1 MNRYGKRCVLYP
13 RVSTEMQVDG
23 YSLEGQ
29 KNMLTRFADREEM
42 IVVDTYEDAGKSGK
56 SIEGRPAFQKM
67 LRDIEDGLDIDYI
80 LVYKLSRFGRNAA
93 DILNSL
99 ELVQSYG
106 VNLICIEEGID
117 SSQTSGKLL
126 ISVLSAVAEIERE
139 NIIEQTMNG
148 RREKARQGGW
158 NGGFAPYGYTLE
170 DNKLMIEETEAV
182 AIRKIFE
189 LYTSSEIGLGGI
201 ANQLNLQG
209 IRKIPRQNGTLEDWT
224 GHFIKL
230 ILDNPVYCGKIA
242 YGRRTKEKVKGTKN
256 DYQMKRNDD
265 YILTEGQHKGI
276 VSEEVWE
283 KAHAKRLRTGVKQ
296 PSKIGRDRVH
306 LLSGLL
312 KCPVCG
318 SPMYTNKH
326 AWTNKDG
333 TYKEIYYYVC
343 SRNRMVRGK
352 HCEYKA
358 MLKKTDIE
366 PMVIEAIREIVRN
379 EEYAQAIKK
388 RIGVQIDTKAVDK
401 ELEGYQAKLKEV
413 DLNKTRLERE
423 IDSLPADAKYRER
436 KLHDMTLRLDS
447 LYDVIV
453 ELEEKIEDAR
463 LRRDAIK
470 QQAIT
475 LENIY
480 KIMVNFDC
488 VYNIINDEEKRNVVT
503 ALIKEIEIYRND
515 ESEYP
520 LKRIGLNFP
529 VFKDGGEVTELLWD
543 KGNTVD
549 AYYFLNMLMNRDE
562 ISLMHSILVERLAL
576 VLLRHV
582 MDEKPELLVG
592 MRNTANVVE
601 VLEKRGE
608 FEKFVS
614 DTALFYDIGKLN
626 YLELILLQNRRLEPE
641 EMELLREHSREGYE
655 MLKKL
660 NFDPELCDVA
670 LGHHKSY
677 DGKHGYP
684 ANFDHTASSARFMI
698 DLFRICDRME
708 AATDEIGRVYRQNRG
723 IEAFWEELK
732 LGAGYLYQPQLVE
745 MILNDDGLRGELSYL
760 CSGGRMAVYYSAY
773 HDFVGGRVEKKPNV
787 GAGAFA
793 EAELL
798 HQEQAGTANMLLAN
812 IQEENRGQRQVLA
825 SLAKSTILL
834 ARICLDEDHVYLVHH
849 IDDPVLEGLQEGTFQ
864 EFADSIVNQCVHPDD
879 LQQVKRL
886 RDYGVLGERLMSM
899 DGSFELEIR
908 VWTKDHYRWMRLQ
921 FVMAEEKNGSP
932 QVVVLSVRDIDTVKK
947 QQEQLKEAMEF
958 AQEQAERANR
968 AKSIFLSNMSHDIR
982 TPMNAIMGMTRIAS
996 ENIGEPERVMDC
1008 LGKIE
1013 QASGHLLKLINE
1025 VLNMSKIESGRME
1038 LIEKPIL
1045 IHSVVDNVLMLL
1057 QDNIEKKKMTLQ
1069 VDMDRLPEE
1078 SVYGDATR
1086 ILEILLN
1093 LASNAVKYTPEGGTI
1108 RFLAEKRE
1116 EIGSDQIYRFVVQD
1130 NGIGMS
1136 KEFLEKL
1143 FEPFAR
1149 EQKVADGK
1157 FEGTGL
1163 GMSITKAF
1171 VEMMGGDIRVD
1182 SKEGEGTT
1190 FEVLLRFKKAEAAVV
1205 EELGKVWTMD
1215 ECRGRFA
1222 QNRLLLAEDNEL
1234 NREIL
1239 KELIRETGISI
1250 EEAVNGKEAVR
1261 LVQNNPE
1268 DYFDL
1273 VFMDVQMPEMDGYEA
1288 VGRIRQYEKK
1298 LKRKHLPIIAL
1309 TANVFAE
1316 DSERALRAGMDA
1328 HMGKPVEVPQLLAT
1342 MMHWIG

>member
-543 KGNTVD
+543 KGNTVETVIRLTALYGFRRSEVCGLKWSAVDFHQKTLTVRRAAVMVGTKLECVDKTKTASSYRTLPLTAEMAQYLRTLKAQQED
-549 AYYFLNMLMNRDE
+549 AQKLIGMSCEEDGYVCCWPDGSPL
-562 ISLMHSILVERLAL
+562 
-576 VLLRHV
+576 
-582 MDEKPELLVG
+582 KPEY
-592 MRNTANVVE
+592 
-601 VLEKRGE
+601 
-608 FEKFVS
+608 VS
-614 DTALFYDIGKLN
+614 
-626 YLELILLQNRRLEPE
+626 RRFDK
-641 EMELLREHSREGYE
+641 LLRENGLPKIRFHDLRHSAASLLLELGFS
-655 MLKKL
+655 LK
-660 NFDPELCDVA
+660 DIQEW
-670 LGHHKSY
+670 LGHSDIATTANIYSHLQYKS
-677 DGKHGYP
+677 K
-684 ANFDHTASSARFMI
+684 
-698 DLFRICDRME
+698 
-708 AATDEIGRVYRQNRG
+708 
-723 IEAFWEELK
+723 
-732 LGAGYLYQPQLVE
+732 VE
-745 MILNDDGLRGELSYL
+745 M
-760 CSGGRMAVYYSAY
+760 A
-773 HDFVGGRVEKKPNV
+773 EK
-787 GAGAFA
+787 AG
-793 EAELL
+793 
-798 HQEQAGTANMLLAN
+798 
-812 IQEENRGQRQVLA
+812 
-825 SLAKSTILL
+825 
-834 ARICLDEDHVYLVHH
+834 
-849 IDDPVLEGLQEGTFQ
+849 
-864 EFADSIVNQCVHPDD
+864 SI
-879 LQQVKRL
+879 
-886 RDYGVLGERLMSM
+886 
-899 DGSFELEIR
+899 
-908 VWTKDHYRWMRLQ
+908 
-921 FVMAEEKNGSP
+921 
-932 QVVVLSVRDIDTVKK
+932 
-947 QQEQLKEAMEF
+947 
-958 AQEQAERANR
+958 
-968 AKSIFLSNMSHDIR
+968 
-982 TPMNAIMGMTRIAS
+982 
-996 ENIGEPERVMDC
+996 
-1008 LGKIE
+1008 LGKCG
-1013 QASGHLLKLINE
+1013 A
-1025 VLNMSKIESGRME
+1025 
-1038 LIEKPIL
+1038 
-1045 IHSVVDNVLMLL
+1045 
-1057 QDNIEKKKMTLQ
+1057 
-1069 VDMDRLPEE
+1069 
-1078 SVYGDATR
+1078 
-1086 ILEILLN
+1086 
-1093 LASNAVKYTPEGGTI
+1093 
-1108 RFLAEKRE
+1108 
-1116 EIGSDQIYRFVVQD
+1116 
-1130 NGIGMS
+1130 
-1136 KEFLEKL
+1136 
-1143 FEPFAR
+1143 
-1149 EQKVADGK
+1149 
-1157 FEGTGL
+1157 
-1163 GMSITKAF
+1163 
-1171 VEMMGGDIRVD
+1171 
-1182 SKEGEGTT
+1182 
-1190 FEVLLRFKKAEAAVV
+1190 
-1205 EELGKVWTMD
+1205 
-1215 ECRGRFA
+1215 
-1222 QNRLLLAEDNEL
+1222 
-1234 NREIL
+1234 
-1239 KELIRETGISI
+1239 
-1250 EEAVNGKEAVR
+1250 
-1261 LVQNNPE
+1261 
-1268 DYFDL
+1268 
-1273 VFMDVQMPEMDGYEA
+1273 
-1288 VGRIRQYEKK
+1288 
-1298 LKRKHLPIIAL
+1298 
-1309 TANVFAE
+1309 
-1316 DSERALRAGMDA
+1316 
-1328 HMGKPVEVPQLLAT
+1328 
-1342 MMHWIG
+1342 